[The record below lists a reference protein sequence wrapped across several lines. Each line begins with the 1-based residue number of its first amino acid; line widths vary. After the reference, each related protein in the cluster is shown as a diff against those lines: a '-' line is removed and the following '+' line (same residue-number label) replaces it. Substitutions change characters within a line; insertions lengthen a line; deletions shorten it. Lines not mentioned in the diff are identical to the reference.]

1 MSKRYHKPSSQQT
14 SVSVLFFLILS
25 ISFLTVSPA
34 MAKENDPAIRFLLLN
49 KSNCSAK
56 QILKSCEKENISVGK
71 YNSGVW
77 LSDSFEGTHCRTVCG
92 EFESMVVE
100 VNSTVGG
107 FDTAVRDN
115 YTNTPVDD
123 ISGPKPVHTS
133 VVVQSVS
140 GEGSW
145 WIGPKIS
152 VYQKGTSGL
161 EGNYENYVTENA
173 SRTPQEYHDF
183 FIKKGTYLGE
193 TEHAGSTYKHYTF
206 AHKTWW
212 QFRAV
217 RQDYR
222 ESGTVDIKEILDT
235 WRGYGMPNYELRG
248 IRAGNIETSRDIKA
262 VFVISDIET
271 PDEL

>member
-1 MSKRYHKPSSQQT
+1 MSKRYHKLSIQQT
-14 SVSVLFFLILS
+14 SVSVLLFLILL
-25 ISFLTVSPA
+25 ISYFTVSPA
-34 MAKENDPAIRFLLLN
+34 IAKENDPAIRFLLLN
-49 KSNCSAK
+49 KSKCSAK

-107 FDTAVRDN
+107 FDAAVRAN

-123 ISGPKPVHTS
+123 ISGPKPVHTTVEVKS
-133 VVVQSVS
+133 FS

-145 WIGPKIS
+145 WVGPKIS
-152 VYQKGTSGL
+152 VYQKGTTGL

-193 TEHAGSTYKHYTF
+193 TAHAGSTYKHYTF
-206 AHKTWW
+206 AHNTWW

-248 IRAGNIETSRDIKA
+248 IRAGNIETSRNIKA
-262 VFVISDIET
+262 VFVISNIET